1 MLPHPDRSS
10 FFFLQVVDGPNG
22 NFTGFNEQNS
32 DVAGMQFL
40 YDQLSS
46 RVQSR
51 SFNVANW
58 PNVSANLA
66 TGQKSVSYRTKGVSR
81 C

>member
-1 MLPHPDRSS
+1 MQ
-10 FFFLQVVDGPNG
+10 FFVFSCPGCSYLSWQVVDGPNG
-22 NFTGFNEQNS
+22 NFTSFEDQNG
-32 DVAGMQFL
+32 DVVDMQFL

-58 PNVSANLA
+58 PNVSGNFAA
-66 TGQKSVSYRTKGVSR
+66 D
-81 C
+81 